1 MVRISNL
8 ELLRILKENSRIPF
22 VKIAKIFGVSETAV
36 RKRIRKLEK
45 EGIIKKYT
53 IEVNLKKIGL
63 EMALIGIDTKPE
75 YYISTIEK
83 LKEMDEVVNL
93 YASSGDHMIMI
104 ECWFKSS
111 EKLRK
116 FIKTLESMEGV
127 TRVCPAIIL
136 EKIK

>member
-63 EMALIGIDTKPE
+63 EMALIGMDTKPE

>member
-1 MVRISNL
+1 M
-8 ELLRILKENSRIPF
+8 
-22 VKIAKIFGVSETAV
+22 
-36 RKRIRKLEK
+36 
-45 EGIIKKYT
+45 
-53 IEVNLKKIGL
+53 
-63 EMALIGIDTKPE
+63 IGIDTKPE

-111 EKLRK
+111 EELRK
-116 FIKTLESMEGV
+116 FIKTLESVEGV

>member
-1 MVRISNL
+1 MVRFSNL

-104 ECWFKSS
+104 DCWFKSS
-111 EKLRK
+111 EELRK

>member
-1 MVRISNL
+1 M
-8 ELLRILKENSRIPF
+8 
-22 VKIAKIFGVSETAV
+22 
-36 RKRIRKLEK
+36 
-45 EGIIKKYT
+45 
-53 IEVNLKKIGL
+53 KKIGL

-104 ECWFKSS
+104 DCWFKSS
-111 EKLRK
+111 EELRK

>member
-63 EMALIGIDTKPE
+63 EMAMIGIDTKPE

-111 EKLRK
+111 EELRK
-116 FIKTLESMEGV
+116 FIKTLESVEGV

>member
-104 ECWFKSS
+104 DCWFKSS
-111 EKLRK
+111 EELRK

>member
-36 RKRIRKLEK
+36 RKRIKKLEK

-63 EMALIGIDTKPE
+63 EMALIGMDTKPE

>member
-53 IEVNLKKIGL
+53 IEVNL
-63 EMALIGIDTKPE
+63 T
-75 YYISTIEK
+75 
-83 LKEMDEVVNL
+83 
-93 YASSGDHMIMI
+93 
-104 ECWFKSS
+104 
-111 EKLRK
+111 
-116 FIKTLESMEGV
+116 
-127 TRVCPAIIL
+127 
-136 EKIK
+136 